1 MRNFILNIITWFGI
15 ALLFWSLILFLAF
28 NAQAEEIN
36 DQAMDIPTKC
46 EYHRAKVREIQK
58 QFADKIY
65 ILWLHEGSKIDPR
78 KLYDQADYTA
88 WYILRDNSIICRHY
102 K

>member
-1 MRNFILNIITWFGI
+1 MRNFIFTI
-15 ALLFWSLILFLAF
+15 AVWLAISALFWVFVLFLAF
-28 NAQAEEIN
+28 NVQAEEIN
-36 DQAMDIPTKC
+36 DQVMDIPIKC

-65 ILWLHEGSKIDPR
+65 ILWLDGGSKIDPR

-88 WYILRDNSIICRHY
+88 WYILRDNAIICRHY

>member
-1 MRNFILNIITWFGI
+1 MRNFIFTI
-15 ALLFWSLILFLAF
+15 AVWLAISALFWVFVLFLAF
-28 NAQAEEIN
+28 NIQAEEFD

-46 EYHRAKVREIQK
+46 EYHRAKIREIQK
-58 QFADKIY
+58 QFADKIF